1 MLGCASVVLCPEYRP
16 YHASIHNLLSAVSEY
31 IATSAGRDELGPDM
45 PSSLSRGGGLAIKVF

>member
-1 MLGCASVVLCPEYRP
+1 MRRWFYALSIALIMLQ
-16 YHASIHNLLSAVSEY
+16 IHNLLSAVSEY